1 MTRPMRILMLTQSYA
16 PIVGGI
22 EHMVEAISEELA
34 KRGHEV
40 AIATLRQP
48 NSEPI
53 GSEAVPA
60 FGLDT
65 SVHSLPGLRL
75 DEERR
80 HAPPGPDPRT
90 TRELR
95 SLIKSFRPDIVHA
108 HDWLIHSYLPLDRRS
123 SPGLVLSMHDYGLTC
138 ATKRFMY
145 RGAEICS
152 GPETIKCVRCS
163 CEVYESVAKGTP
175 SALGTRMSERRIRRH
190 VDVFVPVSTAVRDLC
205 RLGPE
210 DTHRVINN
218 FVIGQPAPLGEEPEL
233 AGLPDEPFIM
243 YFGDVS
249 EEKGVHNLVAA
260 YHELE
265 NAPPLVLIGRRIPGE
280 IEEPSDGVI
289 TLGRMPHRLV
299 LEALRRSLFTVA
311 PSIWS
316 DPFPVVALEAAA
328 AGKPTIASR
337 IGGLQDSVVD
347 GETGF
352 LVPPGDRPALTQAMR
367 RLIDDTELR
376 ERMGAA
382 AASRQAE
389 LYTPDTVIPQY
400 EQTYELALEQR
411 RARADG

>member
-1 MTRPMRILMLTQSYA
+1 MRILMLTQSYA

-34 KRGHEV
+34 NRGHEI

-53 GSEAVPA
+53 GSEQVPA

-65 SVHSLPGLRL
+65 SVHSIPGLRL

-95 SLIKSFRPDIVHA
+95 SLVKSFRPDVVHA
-108 HDWLIHSYLPLDRRS
+108 HDWLIHSYLPLDRDS
-123 SPGLVLSMHDYGLTC
+123 SPGLLLSMHDYGLTC

-145 RGAEICS
+145 RGSEICS
-152 GPETIKCVRCS
+152 GPGPVKCVRCA
-163 CEVYESVAKGTP
+163 CEVYESVAKGGP
-175 SALGTRMSERRIRRH
+175 AAVGTRLSERRIRRH
-190 VDVFVPVSTAVRDLC
+190 VDVFLPVSTAVRDLC
-205 RLGPE
+205 GLGPE

-218 FVIGQPAPLGEEPEL
+218 FVIGQPPPLGEEPEL
-233 AGLPDEPFIM
+233 SDLPEEPFIM

-260 YHELE
+260 YRELE
-265 NAPPLVLIGRRIPGE
+265 GAPPLVLMGRRVAGE
-280 IEEPSDGVI
+280 IEDTAGGLA
-289 TLGRMPHRLV
+289 LGRMPHRIV

-352 LVPPGDRPALTQAMR
+352 LVPPGDRQALAQAMR
-367 RLIDDTELR
+367 RLIDDAELR

-382 AASRQAE
+382 AAARQAE
-389 LYTPDTVIPQY
+389 LYTPDTVIPEY
-400 EQTYELALEQR
+400 EQAYELALKR
-411 RARADG
+411 RRSRAAV

>member
-1 MTRPMRILMLTQSYA
+1 MRILMLTQSYA

-22 EHMVEAISEELA
+22 EHMVETISAELA
-34 KRGHEV
+34 KRGHDV
-40 AIATLRQP
+40 AVATLRQP

-53 GSEAVPA
+53 GSDEVPA

-65 SVHSLPGLRL
+65 AVHSLPGLRL

-95 SLIKSFRPDIVHA
+95 SLLRSFRPDVVHA

-123 SPGLVLSMHDYGLTC
+123 SPALLLSMHDYGLTC
-138 ATKRFMY
+138 ATKRFMH
-145 RGAEICS
+145 RGVEICS
-152 GPETIKCVRCS
+152 GPGPVKCFQCA
-163 CEVYESVAKGTP
+163 CEVYESVAKGGP
-175 SALGTRMSERRIRRH
+175 AAIGTRTSERRIRRH
-190 VDVFVPVSTAVRDLC
+190 VDVFLPVSSAVRDLC

-218 FVIGQPAPLGEEPEL
+218 FVPGQPPPLGEEPEL
-233 AGLPDEPFIM
+233 SALPAEPFIM

-249 EEKGVHNLVAA
+249 EEKGVHHLVAA
-260 YHELE
+260 YRELE
-265 NAPPLVLIGRRIPGE
+265 EAPPLVLVGRRVSGE
-280 IEEPSDGVI
+280 IEDTAGGLA
-289 TLGRMPHRLV
+289 LGRMPHRLV

-347 GETGF
+347 GVTGF
-352 LVPPGDRPALTQAMR
+352 LVPPGDRQALAQAMR
-367 RLIDDTELR
+367 RLIDDPELR
-376 ERMGAA
+376 ERLGAA
-382 AASRQAE
+382 ANARQAE

-400 EQTYELALEQR
+400 EQAYELALER
-411 RARADG
+411 RRSRSTE

>member
-22 EHMVEAISEELA
+22 EHMVEAISDELV

-40 AIATLRQP
+40 AVATLRQP
-48 NSEPI
+48 KSEPT
-53 GSEAVPA
+53 GSEEVPA

-65 SVHSLPGLRL
+65 LVHSLPGLNL
-75 DEERR
+75 EEERR
-80 HAPPGPDPRT
+80 HSPPGPDPRT
-90 TRELR
+90 TWEIRRLM
-95 SLIKSFRPDIVHA
+95 KSFRPDVVHA

-123 SPGLVLSMHDYGLTC
+123 SPALVLSMHDYGLTC
-138 ATKRFMY
+138 ATKRFMH
-145 RGAEICS
+145 RGESLCS
-152 GPETIKCVRCS
+152 GPGTGKCVQCA
-163 CEVYESVAKGTP
+163 CEVYESVAKGAP

-190 VDVFVPVSTAVRDLC
+190 VDVFLPVSSAVRDLC

-218 FVIGQPAPLGEEPEL
+218 FVPGQPAPLGEEPEL
-233 AGLPDEPFIM
+233 SDLPEEPFIM

-260 YHELE
+260 YRELE
-265 NAPPLVLIGRRIPGE
+265 DAPPLVLIGRRIPGE
-280 IEEPSDGVI
+280 IDESSNGVSA
-289 TLGRMPHRLV
+289 LGRMPHRLV

-328 AGKPTIASR
+328 AGKTTIASR

-352 LVPPGDRPALTQAMR
+352 LVPPGDRQALARAMR
-367 RLIDDTELR
+367 RLIDDVELR

-382 AASRQAE
+382 AAARQAE
-389 LYTPDTVIPQY
+389 LYTPDTVIPEY
-400 EQTYELALEQR
+400 EQAYELALER
-411 RARADG
+411 RRSRAAA